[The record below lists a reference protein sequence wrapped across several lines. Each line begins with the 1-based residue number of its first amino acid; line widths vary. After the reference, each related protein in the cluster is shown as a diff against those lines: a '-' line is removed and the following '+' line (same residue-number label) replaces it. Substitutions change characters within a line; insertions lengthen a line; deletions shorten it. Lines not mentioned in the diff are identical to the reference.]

1 MRQNH
6 DAKVMFHPVDF
17 LVFDGMKVN
26 NEIKKLVLLD
36 REVKRKEELKIQESI
51 QKAVSDKN
59 FEWVT
64 MQIQADGSIEY
75 K

>member
-1 MRQNH
+1 M
-6 DAKVMFHPVDF
+6 MFHPVDF